1 MSPVQKTTYLHSNP
15 AIFLIGPSGVGKTT
29 VGRIL
34 ARTMRLNFVDT
45 DREIEKQANKSVIE
59 IFESA
64 GEEVFRDLE
73 TKVIFECLNK
83 KGLVVS
89 TGGGSILRE
98 KNRSVMRTGI
108 VVYLYAAPEFIEDRL
123 KRAKNRPLLNQ
134 GNHAQISR
142 DLMKQRGPLYKQEA
156 DMIIRTDQ
164 SNAKAIARAI
174 EQTLLSL

>member
-1 MSPVQKTTYLHSNP
+1 MSPVQKSNYRHSNP

-45 DREIEKQANKSVIE
+45 DREIEKQANKSIVE

-64 GEEVFRDLE
+64 GEEVFRNLE
-73 TKVIFECLNK
+73 SKVISECQNK

-98 KNRSVMRTGI
+98 ENRSVMRTGI
-108 VVYLYAAPEFIEDRL
+108 VVYLYAAPEFIEERV
-123 KRAKNRPLLNQ
+123 KRSKNRPLLNH
-134 GNHAQISR
+134 GNSAQISR
-142 DLMKQRGPLYKQEA
+142 ELMKQREPLYKQEA
-156 DMIIRTDQ
+156 DFSIRTDR
-164 SNAKAIARAI
+164 SNAKAIARRI

>member
-1 MSPVQKTTYLHSNP
+1 MSPVQKSTYLHSNP

-45 DREIEKQANKSVIE
+45 DREIEKQANKSVVE
-59 IFESA
+59 IFESV

-73 TKVIFECLNK
+73 AKVIFECLNK

-98 KNRSVMRTGI
+98 ENRSVMRTGI
-108 VVYLYAAPEFIEDRL
+108 VVYLYAAPEFIEDRV

-156 DMIIRTDQ
+156 DIVIRTDR

>member
-1 MSPVQKTTYLHSNP
+1 MSPVQKSTYLHSNP

-45 DREIEKQANKSVIE
+45 DREIEKQANKSVVE

-73 TKVIFECLNK
+73 AKVIFECLNK
-83 KGLVVS
+83 KGLIVS

-98 KNRSVMRTGI
+98 ENRSVMRTGI
-108 VVYLYAAPEFIEDRL
+108 VVYLYAAPEFIEDRV

-134 GNHAQISR
+134 GNRAQISR

-156 DMIIRTDQ
+156 DIVIRTDR

>member
-1 MSPVQKTTYLHSNP
+1 MSPVQKSTYLHSNP

-45 DREIEKQANKSVIE
+45 DREIEKQANKSVVE
-59 IFESA
+59 IFESV

-73 TKVIFECLNK
+73 AKVIFECLNK

-98 KNRSVMRTGI
+98 ENRSVMRTGI
-108 VVYLYAAPEFIEDRL
+108 VVYLYATPEFIEDRV

-156 DMIIRTDQ
+156 DIVIRTDR